1 MSGVLFRENGD
12 LGKFNLATCPERQL
26 TVKLT
31 SKAVSSFEES
41 KMNALESV
49 RRAISQEEASV
60 IGWLLEHGEP
70 VRRSMENT

>member
-1 MSGVLFRENGD
+1 MHENGVSS
-12 LGKFNLATCPERQL
+12 NLPAVEPIPEQF
-26 TVKLT
+26 TENQT

-70 VRRSMENT
+70 VRRSMENS